1 MHAVDVLKYGN
12 LTLLASIDGLT
23 AEECTVG
30 GVCGWWS
37 VKDIIAHLASH
48 ELVLGDVLTGLMDA
62 GPTPT
67 LDQYLKDWKA
77 FNDLQVDLRKGLTYA
92 QVLDEYRGAHE
103 RVMALAARV
112 SEDLLHRNGILP
124 WYGAEYD
131 LEDYLAYGYYGH
143 KREHSAQ
150 INVYRDTL
158 KAKAA

>member
-1 MHAVDVLKYGN
+1 MHAVDVMKYGN
-12 LTLLASIDGLT
+12 LTLLSAIDGLT
-23 AEECTVG
+23 TAECAVG

-37 VKDIIAHLASH
+37 VKDILAHLASH
-48 ELVLGDVLTGLMDA
+48 ELVLGDVLTGLLDA

-67 LDQYLKDWKA
+67 LDQYLQDWKA
-77 FNDLQVDLRKGLTYA
+77 FNDVQVDLRKDMTYA
-92 QVLDEYRGAHE
+92 QVLDEYKYAHE

-112 SEDLLHRNGILP
+112 SEDLLRRSGILA

-131 LEDYLAYGYYGH
+131 LEDYIAYGYYGH